1 MIIYHILIS
10 YVCQV
15 CFLGKSSIIRHFPSN
30 PLNVINDNAQPHLHM
45 CMNVC
50 GADMSHGIH
59 GTKCCQQNHK
69 NHANLYSRK
78 FPQLTLRLCLRL
90 RFCSSSG
97 CQAGFGICFLLCCF
111 CNGAHLPENPVLRV
125 LTLSSFQDGA
135 IAYLSSPVCRRIPF
149 TVFSQEHL
157 LLEINLLRV
166 GEVSRSRNR
175 SRKASHKQ
183 AREAATPFHV
193 SVFVCPSGLSRK
205 IALTSEW
212 FFSPMLI
219 GSQWVF

>member
-1 MIIYHILIS
+1 MFAGLTCHMESMAPNVASRITKTMLICTAGNFHS
-10 YVCQV
+10 SLCVFVLDWDSAHPAAVKQD
-15 CFLGKSSIIRHFPSN
+15 LGSVSCIAAS
-30 PLNVINDNAQPHLHM
+30 V
-45 CMNVC
+45 
-50 GADMSHGIH
+50 
-59 GTKCCQQNHK
+59 
-69 NHANLYSRK
+69 
-78 FPQLTLRLCLRL
+78 
-90 RFCSSSG
+90 
-97 CQAGFGICFLLCCF
+97 F
-111 CNGAHLPENPVLRV
+111 CNGAHPPENPVLRV
-125 LTLSSFQDGA
+125 LMLSSFQDGA
-135 IAYLSSPVCRRIPF
+135 IVYLSSPVCRRIPF

-183 AREAATPFHV
+183 AREAATSFHV

-219 GSQWVF
+219 GS